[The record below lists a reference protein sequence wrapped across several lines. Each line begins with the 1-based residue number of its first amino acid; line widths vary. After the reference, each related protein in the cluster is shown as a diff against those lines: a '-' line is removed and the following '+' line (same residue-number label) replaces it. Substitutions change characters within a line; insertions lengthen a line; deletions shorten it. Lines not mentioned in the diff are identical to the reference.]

1 MLMPVNPF
9 SDDMPFRTLTQCFK
23 WKLVS
28 STQQLI
34 LLTLF
39 IIRPVSSDQ
48 TKLTSSGILTRCLK
62 GTSFIH
68 EVIVQKHVPVRV

>member
-1 MLMPVNPF
+1 M
-9 SDDMPFRTLTQCFK
+9 
-23 WKLVS
+23 S

-39 IIRPVSSDQ
+39 IIRPVSFDQ
-48 TKLTSSGILTRCLK
+48 TDFIRDSNKMSNYKWNYNC
-62 GTSFIH
+62 SFIH

>member
-1 MLMPVNPF
+1 M
-9 SDDMPFRTLTQCFK
+9 
-23 WKLVS
+23 S

-48 TKLTSSGILTRCLK
+48 TDFTSGILTRCLK

-68 EVIVQKHVPVRV
+68 AVIVQKHVPVRV

>member
-1 MLMPVNPF
+1 M
-9 SDDMPFRTLTQCFK
+9 
-23 WKLVS
+23 S

-34 LLTLF
+34 LLPLF

-48 TKLTSSGILTRCLK
+48 TDLASSGILTRCLK

-68 EVIVQKHVPVRV
+68 EAIVQKHVPVRCELQNTHKKYAQDIT